1 MAWSDAKFDS
11 TIAGFLRCVAKL
23 AGAHVGAK
31 SVTDGEENNTDV
43 PTEGK
48 EAGEEEAG
56 RYGMRLVRSSS
67 QVIARARNNGPL
79 EAVFEYRKKRLGE
92 CYDRYMDETNHV
104 HFEEKECGQLL
115 QLRPAVTSIGSW
127 LEDILDK
134 EDAQDTMH
142 PDWDG
147 NCFRD
152 GFINYFLEVWHG
164 GMASISDMDFDLTIK
179 MFDVTSRA
187 AEAWRRADKTLQT
200 ALVFEAGL
208 SHSIYSKVQHR
219 QTRDELSR
227 INEELQGL
235 QSQALALST
244 DRLQLSLAAIFQV
257 IHQQR
262 QFVLIDDVRQL
273 IIYHETMQQN
283 EIVPRES
290 SRRSDNER
298 GSKVPQSG
306 ENSRVEPKEFQ
317 RFFLEDYCGGLQKMM
332 EEESELILKL
342 FMTAAVT
349 IRNDQMFEF
358 GHEEQQLTV
367 EEAMGEQ
374 DNRGEIDWAN
384 TTAHAKFK
392 RSILKLKVGAALQRA
407 ST

>member
-1 MAWSDAKFDS
+1 
-11 TIAGFLRCVAKL
+11 
-23 AGAHVGAK
+23 
-31 SVTDGEENNTDV
+31 
-43 PTEGK
+43 
-48 EAGEEEAG
+48 
-56 RYGMRLVRSSS
+56 
-67 QVIARARNNGPL
+67 
-79 EAVFEYRKKRLGE
+79 
-92 CYDRYMDETNHV
+92 
-104 HFEEKECGQLL
+104 
-115 QLRPAVTSIGSW
+115 
-127 LEDILDK
+127 
-134 EDAQDTMH
+134 
-142 PDWDG
+142 
-147 NCFRD
+147 
-152 GFINYFLEVWHG
+152 
-164 GMASISDMDFDLTIK
+164 
-179 MFDVTSRA
+179 
-187 AEAWRRADKTLQT
+187 
-200 ALVFEAGL
+200 
-208 SHSIYSKVQHR
+208 
-219 QTRDELSR
+219 
-227 INEELQGL
+227 
-235 QSQALALST
+235 
-244 DRLQLSLAAIFQV
+244 
-257 IHQQR
+257 
-262 QFVLIDDVRQL
+262 
-273 IIYHETMQQN
+273 MQQN